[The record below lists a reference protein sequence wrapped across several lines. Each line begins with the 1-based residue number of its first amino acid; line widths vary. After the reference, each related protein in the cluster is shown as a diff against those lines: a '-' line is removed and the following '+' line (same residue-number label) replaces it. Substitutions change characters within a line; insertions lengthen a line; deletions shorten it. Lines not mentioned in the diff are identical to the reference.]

1 MKQWTK
7 QAVENWVD
15 DRREEMISDLI
26 RIVNIRSVAEVE
38 NPSVLPFGQGCK
50 DVLEKMLSMGRKEG
64 FIVHNYEGYVGCI
77 SLNDKEKDVGIWAH
91 LDVVNEGEGW
101 QYEPYAACVKD
112 GYVIGRGANDNKS
125 SAIMGFYVLKFF
137 KENKIDLSHNI
148 RLYLGTCEEQ
158 GMYDLDYYVAHYKCP
173 DRSLV
178 PDSGF
183 PVCCGERGAF
193 NGILLSREPLSD
205 EIIDFYT
212 SDQWY
217 MIPDKAVI
225 RLKNTVDRRE
235 KCKKLSGNIQITMT
249 NEEIVLSAKG
259 VAANAAQPM
268 SGVNAMQILLQEI
281 HDKQMVSEKDDK
293 IFSLCRRINEEYHGS
308 ALDVFCEDE
317 WSGPMILVA
326 TKGKMQNRCL
336 QISFISKYPV
346 SKNEM
351 DFPELVRK
359 ACQRYG
365 MELEVT
371 RYEKANYFNPKD
383 RLAQV
388 MTDTYNTYMG
398 CSERPFVMS
407 GGTYARK
414 LPRAFAC
421 GTGMNLVRNAGSVFL
436 PGHGDY
442 HQPDEAILI
451 ERIQKALVIYIL
463 GIMKYCS

>member
-1 MKQWTK
+1 MEQWTK
-7 QAVENWVD
+7 QAVEKWVD
-15 DRREEMISDLI
+15 DHRENMINDLI

-38 NPSVLPFGQGCK
+38 NPGVLPFGQGCR
-50 DVLEKMLSMGRKEG
+50 DVLEEMLSMGREEG
-64 FIVHNYEGYVGCI
+64 FPVHNYEGYVGCI
-77 SLNDKEKDVGIWAH
+77 SLNDEKKDVGIWAH
-91 LDVVNEGEGW
+91 LDVVDEGEGW
-101 QYEPYAACVKD
+101 VYEPYAACVKD

-137 KENKIDLSHNI
+137 KENKIPASRNI

-158 GMYDLDYYVAHYKCP
+158 GMYDLDYFVEHYKCP
-173 DRSLV
+173 DQSLV

-193 NGILLSREPLSD
+193 NGVLLSKEGFSD

-212 SDQWY
+212 SERLY

-225 RLKNTVDRRE
+225 RLKNSADRRE
-235 KCKKLSGNIQITMT
+235 KCKKLSGKIQVDITDK
-249 NEEIVLSAKG
+249 EIMLSARG
-259 VAANAAQPM
+259 VAANAVQPM
-268 SGVNAMQILLQEI
+268 SGVNAMEILLEEI
-281 HDKQMVSEKDDK
+281 HENQIIPERDDK
-293 IFSLCRRINEEYHGS
+293 IFSLCRKINEEYHGS
-308 ALDVFCEDE
+308 ALDVFCEDQ

-326 TKGKMQNRCL
+326 TMGRIQDRRL
-336 QISFISKYPV
+336 RISFISKYPV
-346 SKNEM
+346 TKNGM
-351 DFPELVRK
+351 DFPGLAGK

-371 RYEKANYFNPKD
+371 RYEKANYFNPND
-383 RLAQV
+383 PLAKV

-398 CSERPFVMS
+398 CGEKPFVMS

-421 GTGMNLVRNAGSVFL
+421 GTGMPLPENTTSLFL

-451 ERIQKALVIYIL
+451 ERIQKALEIYIL
-463 GIMKYCS
+463 GMMEYCV